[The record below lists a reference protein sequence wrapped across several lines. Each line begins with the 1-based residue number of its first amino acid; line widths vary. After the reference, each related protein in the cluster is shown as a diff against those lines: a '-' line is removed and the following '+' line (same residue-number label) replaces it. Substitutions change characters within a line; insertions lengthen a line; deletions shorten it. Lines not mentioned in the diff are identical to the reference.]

1 MAFRLYWLLLA
12 VFLASCSG
20 GSDSGKSDSTASS
33 GTFTTPA
40 PKPVQPVPG
49 SAVFAYGLH
58 DAVDRLAVSET
69 PSSKA
74 QTINLKGNVIPF
86 TATAGHMIAYD
97 WESAPPK
104 PADLAGLDAQ
114 AAIFYTAYTRDD
126 LPRETRPVTF
136 VFNGGPGG
144 ASAVLDLDF
153 LGPKKADPV
162 SPELRLLDNPD
173 TLLDKTDLVFVDP
186 VGTGYST
193 AIRPHEN
200 ADFWGV
206 DSDAEVLRDFI
217 TRYVNLTGRQSSPKY
232 IYGVSYGGLRAPI
245 IGRRLIESGSRDY
258 MAGPDGKPANI
269 LAGLIL
275 NSPMLDVKTDCS
287 RSNFSCG
294 GALPTYAMVA
304 AYHGKPAGRQGLT
317 AEDLTTADPASVA
330 PKIARFLSDVRA
342 FATTFNSL
350 YRAVFP
356 GVSQEASDRI
366 NWDAYLKAP
375 IWSVSDAGQ
384 PNAEDFLNRLYTLT
398 GIGKPYQKGDMP
410 KDNPW
415 IETPN
420 LNSLQF
426 LERFDPA
433 QGKLFIND
441 GRKFLPRQTI
451 DPMLDRTDIYYDFI
465 KTYQASFM
473 NYKPTSEYLGLNGR
487 IIDNWN
493 YLPDPRLPGAER
505 RFATSLPDMAFA
517 LTLNPSLKVLI
528 QHGYYD
534 LNTVF
539 HQTELN
545 ITRAGLA
552 AKVPVKT
559 YEGGHGILPGKTRSY
574 EHVMQDLDAFYA
586 QPQTNMIAALNAP
599 LAGGDSH
606 E

>member
-12 VFLASCSG
+12 VFLVSCSG
-20 GSDSGKSDSTASS
+20 GSDSEKSASTALS
-33 GTFTTPA
+33 GTFTA

-49 SAVFAYGLH
+49 SAVFAYEPY

-74 QTINLKGNVIPF
+74 QTINLKGSVIPF

-104 PADLAGLDAQ
+104 PVDLARLDAQ

-144 ASAVLDLDF
+144 SSADLDLDF
-153 LGPKKADPV
+153 LGPKKIDTV

-193 AIRPHEN
+193 AIRPYEN

-206 DSDAEVLRDFI
+206 DSDAKVLRDFI
-217 TRYVNLTGRQSSPKY
+217 TRYINLTGRQSSPKY
-232 IYGVSYGGLRAPI
+232 IYGLSYGGMRAPI

-258 MAGPDGKPANI
+258 TAGPDGKPANI

-275 NSPMLDVKTDCS
+275 NSPMLNFKTDC
-287 RSNFSCG
+287 RQSNVSCG

-304 AYHGKPAGRQGLT
+304 AYHGKPAGRQDLT
-317 AEDLTTADPASVA
+317 AEDLKTADPASVA
-330 PKIARFLSDVRA
+330 PKIARFLSDVRT
-342 FATTFNSL
+342 FAITFNSL
-350 YRAVFP
+350 YLAVFP
-356 GVSQEASDRI
+356 GVSQAASGRI
-366 NWDAYLKAP
+366 QWDAYLKAP
-375 IWSVSDAGQ
+375 NGFVSDAGQ

-398 GIGKPYQKGDMP
+398 GIGKPYQKGNMS

-420 LNSLQF
+420 LNPMQF
-426 LERFDPA
+426 LEKFDPA
-433 QGKLFIND
+433 RGKLVIND
-441 GRKFLPRQTI
+441 GRQFLPRQAI
-451 DPMLDRTDIYYDFI
+451 DPSLDRADIYYDFI
-465 KTYQASFM
+465 KTYQAGFM
-473 NYKPTSEYLGLNGR
+473 NYRSTSQYLGLNGGV
-487 IIDNWN
+487 IDNWKL
-493 YLPDPRLPGAER
+493 LPDPRLPGAEGR
-505 RFATSLPDMAFA
+505 LGTSLPDMAFA
-517 LTLNPSLKVLI
+517 LTLNPNLKVLI

-559 YEGGHGILPGKTRSY
+559 YEGGHGVLPGKTRSY
-574 EHVMQDLDAFYA
+574 ERVMQDIDTFYA
-586 QPQTNMIAALNAP
+586 QPLANMIAALNAP
-599 LAGGDSH
+599 LAAGDSH

>member
-1 MAFRLYWLLLA
+1 MAFRLYWPLLA
-12 VFLASCSG
+12 VFLVSCSG
-20 GSDSGKSDSTASS
+20 GSDSEKSASTASS
-33 GTFTTPA
+33 GTFTA
-40 PKPVQPVPG
+40 PKPVPG
-49 SAVFAYGLH
+49 SAVFAYEPY
-58 DAVDRLAVSET
+58 DAVERLAVSET

-74 QTINLKGNVIPF
+74 QTINLKGSVIQF

-104 PADLAGLDAQ
+104 PVDLARLDAQ

-126 LPRETRPVTF
+126 MPRETRPVTF

-144 ASAVLDLDF
+144 ASADLDLDF
-153 LGPKKADPV
+153 LGPKKVDPV

-186 VGTGYST
+186 VGTGYSA
-193 AIRPHEN
+193 AIRPYEN

-206 DSDAEVLRDFI
+206 DSDAKVLRDFI

-232 IYGVSYGGLRAPI
+232 IYGVSYGGMRAPI
-245 IGRRLIESGSRDY
+245 IGRRLLESGSRDY

-275 NSPMLDVKTDCS
+275 NSPMLDFKTDC
-287 RSNFSCG
+287 RHFKVSCG

-304 AYHGKPAGRQGLT
+304 AYHSKPAGRQDLT
-317 AEDLTTADPASVA
+317 AEDLKTADPASVA
-330 PKIARFLSDVRA
+330 PKIARFLSDVRTSA
-342 FATTFNSL
+342 VTFNSL

-356 GVSQEASDRI
+356 DVSQAASDRI
-366 NWDAYLKAP
+366 QWDAYLNAP
-375 IWSVSDAGQ
+375 SWSFPEGGQ
-384 PNAEDFLNRLYTLT
+384 SNAENFLNALYRLT
-398 GIGKPYQKGDMP
+398 GIGKPYQKGDMVR
-410 KDNPW
+410 DNPW

-420 LNSLQF
+420 LDPMQF
-426 LERFDPA
+426 LEKFDPA
-433 QGKLFIND
+433 RGKLVIDD
-441 GRKFLPRQTI
+441 GREFLPRQAI
-451 DPMLDRTDIYYDFI
+451 DPSLDRVDIYYDFI
-465 KTYQASFM
+465 KTYQADFM
-473 NYKPTSEYLGLNGR
+473 NYKPTSPYLGLNGG

-493 YLPDPRLPGAER
+493 FEPDPRLPGAEGR
-505 RFATSLPDMAFA
+505 LGTSLPDMAFA
-517 LTLNPSLKVLI
+517 LTLNPNLKVLI

-559 YEGGHGILPGKTRSY
+559 YEGGHGVLPGKTRSY

-599 LAGGDSH
+599 LAERDGH

>member
-1 MAFRLYWLLLA
+1 MALRLYWPLLA
-12 VFLASCSG
+12 VFLVSCSG
-20 GSDSGKSDSTASS
+20 GSDSEKSASTASS
-33 GTFTTPA
+33 GTFTA
-40 PKPVQPVPG
+40 PKPVPG
-49 SAVFAYGLH
+49 SAVFAYEPY
-58 DAVDRLAVSET
+58 DAVERLAVSET
-69 PSSKA
+69 PSSKS
-74 QTINLKGNVIPF
+74 QTINLKGSVIQF

-104 PADLAGLDAQ
+104 PVDLARLDAQ

-126 LPRETRPVTF
+126 MPRETRPVTF

-144 ASAVLDLDF
+144 ASADLDLDF
-153 LGPKKADPV
+153 LGPKKVDPV

-186 VGTGYST
+186 VGTGYSA
-193 AIRPHEN
+193 AIRPYEN

-206 DSDAEVLRDFI
+206 DSDAKVLRDFI

-232 IYGVSYGGLRAPI
+232 IYGVSYGGMRAPI
-245 IGRRLIESGSRDY
+245 IGRRLLESGSRDY

-275 NSPMLDVKTDCS
+275 NSPMLDFKTDC
-287 RSNFSCG
+287 RHFKVSCG

-304 AYHGKPAGRQGLT
+304 AYHSKPAGRQDLT
-317 AEDLTTADPASVA
+317 AEDLKTADPASVA
-330 PKIARFLSDVRA
+330 PKIARFLSDVRTSA
-342 FATTFNSL
+342 VTFNSL

-356 GVSQEASDRI
+356 DVSQAASDRI
-366 NWDAYLKAP
+366 QWDAYLNAP
-375 IWSVSDAGQ
+375 SWSFPEGGQ
-384 PNAEDFLNRLYTLT
+384 SNAENFLNALYRLT
-398 GIGKPYQKGDMP
+398 GIGKPYQKGDMVR
-410 KDNPW
+410 DNPW

-420 LNSLQF
+420 LDPMQF
-426 LERFDPA
+426 LEKFDPA
-433 QGKLFIND
+433 RGKLVIDD
-441 GRKFLPRQTI
+441 GREFLPRQAI
-451 DPMLDRTDIYYDFI
+451 DPSLDRVDIYYDFI
-465 KTYQASFM
+465 KTYQADFM
-473 NYKPTSEYLGLNGR
+473 NYKPTSPYLGLNGG

-493 YLPDPRLPGAER
+493 FEPDPRLPGAEGR
-505 RFATSLPDMAFA
+505 LGTSLPDMAFA
-517 LTLNPSLKVLI
+517 LNLNPNLKVLI

-559 YEGGHGILPGKTRSY
+559 YEGGHGVLPGKTRSY

-599 LAGGDSH
+599 LAERDGH